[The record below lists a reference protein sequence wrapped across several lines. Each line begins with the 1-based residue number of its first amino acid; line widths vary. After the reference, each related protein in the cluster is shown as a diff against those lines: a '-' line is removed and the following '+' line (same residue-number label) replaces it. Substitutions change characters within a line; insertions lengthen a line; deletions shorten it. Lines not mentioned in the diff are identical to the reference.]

1 MIIEENSKLMT
12 KQTRTTIA
20 SIAFLAVVVLHVLGL
35 LLNEKIAFLSK
46 PFLIT
51 TLVIV
56 YLIAVKKPSFWYVS
70 ALFFSFWGD
79 VLLLFKNQFF
89 VYGLASF
96 LIAHIM
102 YIKITASFIK
112 KVSLQKVVLAS
123 LPFAVFLFSFLYL
136 IIDNLGEMK
145 IPVIFYGVVIS
156 SFGALSFLNYMQ
168 EKNTANSWL
177 FLGTIIFI
185 ISDSLIALNKFYEP
199 KEFYAISIML
209 TYIVAQYLICRAIIT
224 KTAHQE

>member
-1 MIIEENSKLMT
+1 MIIEENFKLMT
-12 KQTRTTIA
+12 KQKKTTIA
-20 SIAFLAVVVLHVLGL
+20 SITFLVVVVLHTLGL

-96 LIAHIM
+96 LLAHIM

-123 LPFAVFLFSFLYL
+123 LPFVVFLFSFLYL
-136 IIDNLGEMK
+136 IIDNLEEMN

-168 EKNTANSWL
+168 EKNTANLWL
-177 FLGTIIFI
+177 FLGSIIFI

>member
-1 MIIEENSKLMT
+1 MIIEENSKLMR
-12 KQTRTTIA
+12 KQTKTTVA
-20 SIAFLAVVVLHVLGL
+20 SIAFLAVVVLHILGL
-35 LLNEKIAFLSK
+35 LLSDKIAFLSK

-56 YLIAVKKPSFWYVS
+56 YLVAVKKPNFWYVS

-79 VLLLFKNQFF
+79 VLLLFKDQFF

-96 LIAHIM
+96 LLAHIM
-102 YIKITASFIK
+102 YIKITASYIK

-123 LPFAVFLFSFLYL
+123 LPFVVFLFSFLYF

-156 SFGALSFLNYMQ
+156 SFGVFSFLNYMQ

-185 ISDSLIALNKFYEP
+185 ISDSLIALNKFHEP
-199 KEFYAISIML
+199 KEFYTISIML
-209 TYIVAQYLICRAIIT
+209 TYIIAQYLICRAIIA
-224 KTAHQE
+224 KTTQQE

>member
-96 LIAHIM
+96 LLAHIM

-112 KVSLQKVVLAS
+112 KFSLQKVVLAS

>member
-1 MIIEENSKLMT
+1 MITEENYKLIT
-12 KQTRTTIA
+12 KQTKTTIA

-35 LLNEKIAFLSK
+35 LFSEKIAFISK

-56 YLIAVKKPSFWYVS
+56 YLVAVKKPSFWYVS

-79 VLLLFKNQFF
+79 VLLLFKNHFF

-96 LIAHIM
+96 LLAHLM
-102 YIKITASFIK
+102 YIKITASIIK
-112 KVSLQKVVLAS
+112 KVSFQKVVLAS
-123 LPFAVFLFSFLYL
+123 LPFVVFLFSFLYL

-168 EKNTANSWL
+168 EKKHS
-177 FLGTIIFI
+177 
-185 ISDSLIALNKFYEP
+185 KFMAFFRNYY
-199 KEFYAISIML
+199 FYNF
-209 TYIVAQYLICRAIIT
+209 
-224 KTAHQE
+224 

>member
-1 MIIEENSKLMT
+1 MIIEENSKLMR
-12 KQTRTTIA
+12 KQTKTTVA
-20 SIAFLAVVVLHVLGL
+20 SIAFLAVVVLHILGL
-35 LLNEKIAFLSK
+35 LLSDKIAFLSK

-56 YLIAVKKPSFWYVS
+56 YLVAVKKPNFWYVS

-79 VLLLFKNQFF
+79 VLLLFKDQFF

-96 LIAHIM
+96 LLAHIM
-102 YIKITASFIK
+102 YIKITASYIK
-112 KVSLQKVVLAS
+112 KVSLQKVVLVS
-123 LPFAVFLFSFLYL
+123 LPFVVFLFSFLYL

-156 SFGALSFLNYMQ
+156 SFGVFSFLNYMQ

-185 ISDSLIALNKFYEP
+185 ISDSLIALNKFHEP
-199 KEFYAISIML
+199 KEFYTISIML
-209 TYIVAQYLICRAIIT
+209 TYIIAQYLICRAIIA
-224 KTAHQE
+224 KTTQQE